1 MNYIEALNKT
11 KGTSFQASLDLV
23 FGFSG
28 STHTLMAYLNAAAAM
43 KLRKL
48 ECEVPNIGH
57 FHKFLVEKQT
67 DPNLISMLFPWD
79 LAPGLDW
86 RSGIPITRSTFLE
99 FVEEAERFFDVFSNN
114 SNYRSFYVDAAIP
127 PVLSSFPEN
136 QLLRHS
142 LTAVASKHGF
152 HILGEP
158 IFDLSSYLRSGCP
171 IASSQLWQVAE
182 LLCNSALTTAG
193 LSKVLVTDCDN
204 VLWAGVIAED
214 KCDGIQLHPDGLGY
228 GHFIY
233 QTYLKQLVRSGI
245 LIAAVTRNHRDDIK
259 LAFSKSGMLLN
270 EDDFVAVMAGYQSKS
285 SRITALS
292 QSLNLGL
299 SSFVFIDDNPVEIAD
314 INNNLPE
321 VTTLI
326 YPKNEKDFPEFYSRL
341 NYLFSRDYVTDEDLL
356 RLESYRT
363 SLKLAPSMR
372 EKSGGIDDFLRDLN
386 MTLSISEKTTGNLE
400 RTVQLLNKTN
410 QFNCNGYKV
419 TEKLLDELLDKNA
432 RLFGATLTDKGGN
445 HGEILSILI
454 DASGEIQYFA
464 ISCRVFERYVEHV
477 FFYWLFNAIE
487 PITSINYRPT
497 KRNEPFQYF
506 LTRLAIETPF
516 NILSD
521 SQATMLPQDL
531 LRSTNFLTQKREFIA
546 MNATISS

>member
-11 KGTSFQASLDLV
+11 KETSFSAPLDLV
-23 FGFSG
+23 LGFSG
-28 STHTLMAYLNAAAAM
+28 STHTLMAYLNAAAAI

-48 ECEVPNIGH
+48 KCEVPNIGH

-67 DPNLISMLFPWD
+67 DPNLITMLFPWD
-79 LAPGLDW
+79 LVPALDW
-86 RSGIPITRSTFLE
+86 RSGIPITRATFLKLI
-99 FVEEAERFFDVFSNN
+99 EEAERFFDMFPNS
-114 SNYRSFYVDAAIP
+114 SNYRSFYVDAVIP
-127 PVLSSFPEN
+127 PVFSSFPEN

-182 LLCNSALTTAG
+182 ILCNSALSTVG
-193 LSKVLVTDCDN
+193 LSKVLITDCDN
-204 VLWAGVIAED
+204 VLWSGVIAED
-214 KCDGIQLHPDGLGY
+214 KCDGIHAHPDGLGY

-245 LIAAVTRNHRDDIK
+245 LIAAVTKNHRDDIK
-259 LAFSKSGMLLN
+259 LALSKSEMLLN
-270 EDDFVAVMAGYQSKS
+270 EDDFVAVIAGYQSKS

-299 SSFVFIDDNPVEIAD
+299 SSFVFVDDNPVEIAD

-321 VTTLI
+321 VTALT
-326 YPKNEKDFPEFYSRL
+326 YPKHEKDFPKFYSRL
-341 NYLFSRDYVTDEDLL
+341 NYLFSRDYITDEDSL

-363 SLKLAPSMR
+363 SLKLVPSMR
-372 EKSGGIDDFLRDLN
+372 EKPGGIDDFLRDLN
-386 MTLSISEKTTGNLE
+386 MTLSIREKTIGSLE

-410 QFNCNGYKV
+410 QFNCNGHKV
-419 TEKLLDELLDKNA
+419 TEKLLDELLNKNA
-432 RLFGATLTDKGGN
+432 RLFGATLTDNGGN

-454 DASGEIQYFA
+454 DASGKIQHFA
-464 ISCRVFERYVEHV
+464 MSCRVFQRYVEHV
-477 FFYWLFNAIE
+477 FFHWLFNTIK
-487 PITSINYRPT
+487 PIVSINYQPT
-497 KRNEPFQYF
+497 QRNEPFQYF
-506 LTRLAIETPF
+506 LGQLAIETPF
-516 NILSD
+516 NIPSD
-521 SQATMLPQDL
+521 SEKTILPQDL

-546 MNATISS
+546 INASRSL